1 MFTFG
6 LNPLLT
12 KYSKFVVY
20 ASNSAPSP
28 APLLVWLGQQL
39 FCIDTLQRNIHFR
52 QGTCMRNHWCSHYRW
67 HWSLCWQM
75 LWSTIRWQWIHP
87 QSRCLYWAVGGWVSY
102 HACLDVWGLAWWH
115 RAPFLVSLVAVG
127 GLVLVCLWYFKFLG
141 AVVLGGHLPLP
152 DWLWDICT
160 LCVHPGGG
168 CLWGNPRWWPWVRKW
183 WAGWKNFGG
192 RTSRYWFWWYT
203 HMRSQLFPLWGCI
216 GNDSNWGWIIAGTF
230 WWFCLFVCIL
240 IETRGWS
247 L

>member
-102 HACLDVWGLAWWH
+102 HACLDVWGQQSNIKKNAPSWH
-115 RAPFLVSLVAVG
+115 KNSSPMLDTEEHTQNTPTSCAPRHRTNT
-127 GLVLVCLWYFKFLG
+127 YTI
-141 AVVLGGHLPLP
+141 P
-152 DWLWDICT
+152 
-160 LCVHPGGG
+160 HPTRGSI
-168 CLWGNPRWWPWVRKW
+168 N
-183 WAGWKNFGG
+183 
-192 RTSRYWFWWYT
+192 Y
-203 HMRSQLFPLWGCI
+203 
-216 GNDSNWGWIIAGTF
+216 
-230 WWFCLFVCIL
+230 FCL
-240 IETRGWS
+240 
-247 L
+247 